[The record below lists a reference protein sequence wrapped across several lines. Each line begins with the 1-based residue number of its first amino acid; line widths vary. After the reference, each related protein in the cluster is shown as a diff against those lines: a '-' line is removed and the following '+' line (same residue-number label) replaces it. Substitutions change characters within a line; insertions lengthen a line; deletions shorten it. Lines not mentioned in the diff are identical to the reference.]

1 MPPFH
6 LAFPTKDLNA
16 TRAFMLDV
24 LEAGLGRESDRWVD
38 FNFFGHQ
45 ITAHLVDDGK
55 EMATNPVDGKS
66 IPAFHFGVVLSW
78 NDWEALADRMRAYR
92 IGFLVEPYV
101 RFKGET
107 GEQGT
112 FFVKD
117 PGGAALEFKTFKDM
131 DQLFAR

>member
-6 LAFPTKDLNA
+6 LAFPTRDLSA
-16 TRAFMLDV
+16 TRTFMLNV
-24 LEAGLGRESDRWVD
+24 LEAGLGRESDRWID

-45 ITAHLVDDGK
+45 ITAHLVDRAED
-55 EMATNPVDGKS
+55 MATNPVDGKA
-66 IPAFHFGVVLSW
+66 IPAFHFGVVLTW
-78 NDWEALADRMRAYR
+78 NDWEALADRMRAHR
-92 IGFLVEPYV
+92 IGFLVDPYV
-101 RFKGET
+101 RFRGET

-117 PGGAALEFKTFKDM
+117 PGGTALEFKTFKDM